1 MAIVDV
7 RLQNF
12 RSYKDDSFEID
23 PGVNIIVGPNASGKT
38 NLLEAIL
45 VNCLGSSYRVK
56 DAELVGFNKPWAR
69 LDMRTDQGTRTVKFM
84 VESDNMVTKAF
95 VINDQP
101 LKRLMLQKT
110 LPVVLFEPNH
120 LQLLTGS
127 PDLRR
132 EYIDNLLEQLV
143 AGYAT
148 TRRQYKRALAQRNRL
163 LKQGQAQAGSQLFA
177 WNIRL
182 SQLAGEIVQRR
193 VQLISDLSN
202 GLEKLYR
209 ELSHSKAK
217 VSLRYVSACNIDQ
230 YSSDMLHKLEV
241 HTERDFE
248 RGFTSYGPHRD
259 DMEITLNGKSLQE
272 AASRGETRTM
282 LLAVKIQEMK
292 LIENTRDQKPVLLLD
307 DVFSELDGARRKAL
321 TEVLRNYQ
329 TFITTT
335 DADVVVEHFLGNC
348 NVIPLGT

>member
-1 MAIVDV
+1 MITGI
-7 RLQNF
+7 RLQHF
-12 RSYKDDSFEID
+12 RSYDDASFDID

-45 VNCLGSSYRVK
+45 VSCIGSSYRVK
-56 DAELVGFNKPWAR
+56 DLELLRFNQPWGR
-69 LDMRTDQGTRTVKFM
+69 LDMDTAHGARATKLELVATDQINK
-84 VESDNMVTKAF
+84 SF

-101 LKRLMLQKT
+101 LKRLVLQKT

-127 PDLRR
+127 PDVRR

-143 AGYAT
+143 VGYAT

-163 LKQGQAQAGSQLFA
+163 LKQEQPQALSQIFA

-182 SQLAGEIVQRR
+182 SQLAGEIVGQRQ
-193 VQLISDLSN
+193 QLVKDLSN

-230 YSSDMLHKLEV
+230 YSSDMLHKLEAYAS
-241 HTERDFE
+241 RDFE
-248 RGFTSYGPHRD
+248 RGFTSFGPHRD
-259 DMEITLNGKSLQE
+259 DIEITLNGKSLQE

-292 LIENTRDQKPVLLLD
+292 LIEEIRAQKPVLLLD
-307 DVFSELDGARRKAL
+307 DVFSELDGARRRAL

-348 NVIPLGT
+348 KVIPLS